1 MFVEQRHELILRE
14 LHERGSLRLAELAE
28 RLGVSAVTLRRDV
41 EHLAGQGL
49 LKRVHGGITLPDA
62 ERRPSGSRG
71 TSYPGP
77 PGGPGYGPGEGW
89 SGGEHGGGDGW
100 GGPGTYGRPGPGGS
114 GTHGQAGPGGGVR
127 ENFGL
132 RDGSGS
138 WEGPGAGW
146 EGGGRRGSVGRGQAG
161 GRSGAGQGVAGRGV
175 AGRDARSGEGAALT
189 LGMLV
194 PSATYYYPNVIRGA
208 RERAAEL
215 GARLVLGVSRYDEAE
230 ERMQVEQL
238 AAGGV
243 EGLLLTL
250 SRQPDEEH
258 VAWLA
263 GLDVPTVLV
272 ERRAELGGPAS
283 LLDAVASHHAH
294 GAYLGVRHLAE
305 LGHRRVAMVTRN
317 SPTAPRVRQGFLKA
331 VIDFGL
337 HADGELGIDQEGPSE
352 AQVAAVVEAIED
364 GASGLLVHNDEDAL
378 LLVQHLRVAGVNV
391 PGQVSIVAYDDEVA
405 ALSDP
410 PLTAVA
416 PPKSAVGRH
425 AVDLLLR
432 RIREGAQSPGQHLA
446 LLPELRVRDST
457 IDRR

>member
-62 ERRPSGSRG
+62 ERRPPGSRGG
-71 TSYPGP
+71 TSYPGSQ
-77 PGGPGYGPGEGW
+77 GGQGYGPAEGW
-89 SGGEHGGGDGW
+89 SGGEHGAGDGW
-100 GGPGTYGRPGPGGS
+100 GGPGTYGRPGPGGP
-114 GTHGQAGPGGGVR
+114 GPHGGQAGP
-127 ENFGL
+127 
-132 RDGSGS
+132 
-138 WEGPGAGW
+138 
-146 EGGGRRGSVGRGQAG
+146 EGGGRGQVAGRAAG

-258 VAWLA
+258 VDWLA

-364 GASGLLVHNDEDAL
+364 RASGLLVHNDEDAL